1 MENNDLKKLQAILFL
16 KGMDGST
23 VKDMARILDVDTSL
37 VRQNLKLLEKELIG
51 TKSPFILKKF
61 ERTYWLSIT
70 PEISVDLAKNMRK
83 DIKVRLTKSLIETLT
98 IIAYKQP
105 AIKSDIEKIRGSAA
119 DYALVKLM
127 EYDLIQEAGRDS
139 SRKGNPRT
147 FVTTPFFL
155 MLFDI
160 NSLKELPE
168 LEKDFVSEKTQ
179 EIELLNYDEYDA
191 SKDDEDYE
199 DEDEK
204 VEETSSNN
212 EKVEEPQEEIEDE
225 ELDEITEDD
234 SEIEEKKEEE

>member
-23 VKDMARILDVDTSL
+23 VKDMARILDVENSI

-70 PEISVDLAKNMRK
+70 PEISVDLAKNMKK

-105 AIKSDIEKIRGSAA
+105 VIKSDIEKIRGSSA
-119 DYALVKLM
+119 DYALIKLI

-160 NSLKELPE
+160 NSLKELPQ

-191 SKDDEDYE
+191 SKDDEPYE
-199 DEDEK
+199 EEIGIK
-204 VEETSSNN
+204 VSEEEN
-212 EKVEEPQEEIEDE
+212 EEEIVQEEEQ
-225 ELDEITEDD
+225 
-234 SEIEEKKEEE
+234 KK

>member
-23 VKDMARILDVDTSL
+23 VKDMARILDVENSI

-70 PEISVDLAKNMRK
+70 PEISVDLAKNMKK

-105 AIKSDIEKIRGSAA
+105 VIKSDIEKIRGSSA
-119 DYALVKLM
+119 DYALIKLI

-160 NSLKELPE
+160 NSLKELPQ

-191 SKDDEDYE
+191 SKDDEPYE
-199 DEDEK
+199 
-204 VEETSSNN
+204 EEIETKAS
-212 EKVEEPQEEIEDE
+212 EEENKEEIIQEEEQEEIKEE
-225 ELDEITEDD
+225 ELED
-234 SEIEEKKEEE
+234 INKKKEEEEE